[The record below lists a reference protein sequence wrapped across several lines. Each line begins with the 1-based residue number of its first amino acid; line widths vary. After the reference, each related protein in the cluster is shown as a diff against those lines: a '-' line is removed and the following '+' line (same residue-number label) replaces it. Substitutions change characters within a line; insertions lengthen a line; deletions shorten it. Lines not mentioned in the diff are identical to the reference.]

1 MIVAGSKQ
9 NQPKF
14 VKLNNGRIIK
24 KIDEQYIREDL
35 PCGLSTCP
43 FCDKNYSNSFD
54 FPYTFTLQLVV
65 WTCNWLPLTK
75 KTNAPQI
82 PEFAAVAVMTLT
94 TKTVPDQT
102 RYM

>member
-43 FCDKNYSNSFD
+43 FCDKNYSNF
-54 FPYTFTLQLVV
+54 FIFLKPLQLAD
-65 WTCNWLPLTK
+65 WTCNWLPLTSRR
-75 KTNAPQI
+75 TNAPQI
-82 PEFAAVAVMTLT
+82 PECAAAAVMTLT
-94 TKTVPDQT
+94 TKNALVQT
-102 RYM
+102 RYL